1 MIGLIFT
8 KLQASASL
16 LFVII
21 GTFLRSILIFI
32 QKDLM
37 VALMKIIVIITIKCF
52 QKNVHMNNLK
62 MPYYDRI
69 NVSEGIDVNTT
80 SASKECT
87 ICHRWYFLDKGFKFQ
102 PDGWNGCHDV
112 LMMFMNLSDIAILN
126 IHVVD
131 YGCIIMGFQKRNHES
146 ITKCL
151 FKQKKWII
159 MKHNFLF
166 SHIKDGQRSC
176 NAH

>member
-21 GTFLRSILIFI
+21 GTFLRSIFD
-32 QKDLM
+32 QDLM

-87 ICHRWYFLDKGFKFQ
+87 TCH
-102 PDGWNGCHDV
+102 H
-112 LMMFMNLSDIAILN
+112 
-126 IHVVD
+126 
-131 YGCIIMGFQKRNHES
+131 
-146 ITKCL
+146 
-151 FKQKKWII
+151 
-159 MKHNFLF
+159 
-166 SHIKDGQRSC
+166 
-176 NAH
+176 